1 MKRLHITP
9 LLLSLLLAT
18 SAGIV
23 SAQNQNPSGNAS
35 TQAMQMKMERGEFLR
50 MFMWDEASEMWVM
63 RQGVEPP
70 MGVKSR
76 ATVKSERDMFLSMN
90 RWDNGMSKW
99 VPITGAPRN
108 MSTMTREEVKA
119 ETANFLRTHRYD
131 EPSSK
136 WMERSSG
143 GSQ

>member
-9 LLLSLLLAT
+9 LLLSLLLAS
-18 SAGIV
+18 SAGLV
-23 SAQNQNPSGNAS
+23 NAQNATGNAAVAA
-35 TQAMQMKMERGEFLR
+35 TQLKMERGEFHR
-50 MFMWDEASEMWVM
+50 MFVWDEATDMWVM
-63 RQGVEPP
+63 RAGVEPP

-76 ATVKSERDMFLSMN
+76 MAVKAERDVFLSNN

-99 VPITGAPRN
+99 VPLGGTPRN
-108 MSTMTREEVKA
+108 MSTMTREEVRA

-131 EPSSK
+131 EPTSK
-136 WMERSSG
+136 WTERVSG

>member
-18 SAGIV
+18 SAGVV
-23 SAQNQNPSGNAS
+23 SAQNPSGNAAN
-35 TQAMQMKMERGEFLR
+35 QAMQMKMERGEFLK
-50 MFMWDEASEMWVM
+50 MFRWDEAAEMWIM
-63 RQGVEPP
+63 REGVEPP

-90 RWDNGMSKW
+90 RWDNGMSRW
-99 VPITGAPRN
+99 VPVTGAPRN
-108 MSTMTREEVKA
+108 MSTMSREEVKA

-131 EPSSK
+131 EPTSK
-136 WMERSSG
+136 WTERSTG

>member
-23 SAQNQNPSGNAS
+23 SAQNPTGNAAN
-35 TQAMQMKMERGEFLR
+35 QARQMRMERGEFLQ
-50 MFMWDEASEMWVM
+50 MFQWDEATEMWVM
-63 RQGVEPP
+63 RAGVEPP

-99 VPITGAPRN
+99 VPITGTPRN

-119 ETANFLRTHRYD
+119 ETAYFLRTHRYD
-131 EPSSK
+131 EPTSK
-136 WMERSSG
+136 WTERSSG